1 LSQHPAVL
9 ECGVIGVPDPE
20 GIRGQIV
27 KAVIRLKEGY
37 EPSEEL
43 KKDILA
49 FLEKHIAKYKLPR
62 AIEFRTE
69 PLPRTATGKLLRR
82 FLKEE

>member
-1 LSQHPAVL
+1 M
-9 ECGVIGVPDPE
+9 ECAVIGVPDPE
-20 GIRGQIV
+20 GVRGQIV

-37 EPSEEL
+37 EPSDEL

-49 FLEKHIAKYKLPR
+49 YLEKHIAKYKLPR
-62 AIEFRTE
+62 VIEFREE